1 MKKLLVVLGMLG
13 CLLPAAAQVIS
24 VPGSLEKG
32 LTAGTFEN
40 EVDFSF
46 GASPAFGDFAKS
58 LIFAALGNPMAGF
71 SPYIEYTAF
80 DSTFSFPLMFGY
92 YSPKLL
98 PVPFSGF
105 AALEFDALDNRGIPR
120 DSTVPT
126 YSTKPVTSG
135 TTTTDVAWTSS
146 SVETLYTYL
155 TVTDYW
161 TTQFQALTRIGPA
174 VFGLQFYA
182 NKDNQAGDVTGAEA
196 YFSET
201 TTTAY
206 YDSAG
211 AGLDPVPELD
221 YSRVE
226 VVRNI
231 DPAAALPAAGD
242 SGLYAFTSDI
252 RFGVP
257 FAMKTG
263 AADHRAALGL
273 TIQSTDSSAE
283 YSYVES
289 AHGDPAAPG
298 GAAVNEDALTVTST
312 PSTVRISLNYEL
324 RLPARSGGGNK
335 WMAGISADLG
345 VNGNDYSFDHV
356 DRDFDLSVLGVKT
369 GIPGGTHE
377 SYVSTYSSTLDFDLD
392 LTGSR
397 TFDFAIGSGVAYR
410 FAPTL
415 GLGFTTTSNGEE
427 ALETERVSYTQVL
440 DANGDYDGAA
450 YDRTTIA
457 VTGDPAYTRSFGLG
471 LALPTGLKLKPAGW
485 PFSLLLGAEPSMNVA
500 TTRSTTAG
508 TTSTATVDTITGGTV
523 TATTITP
530 TISSPVT
537 TRQMTY
543 RFSEEHYIGVSFT
556 FDGGVR
562 LDAALIGSLLDI
574 NNFVIQGVIPF

>member
-1 MKKLLVVLGMLG
+1 MKKLLFVLVMLG

-46 GASPAFGDFAKS
+46 GASPAFGDFDKS

-105 AALEFDALDNRGIPR
+105 AALEFDALDNRGIPH
-120 DSTVPT
+120 DSAVPT
-126 YSTKPVTSG
+126 YSTKPVDSG
-135 TTTTDVAWTSS
+135 TTTTNVAWTSG

-155 TVTDYW
+155 TLTDYW

-174 VFGLQFYA
+174 VLGFQLYL
-182 NKDNQAGDVTGAEA
+182 NKDNQDGDVAGAEA

-206 YDSAG
+206 HDTAG
-211 AGLDPVPELD
+211 VDLDPVPELD
-221 YSRVE
+221 YTSTE
-226 VVRNI
+226 VVRNV

-242 SGLYAFTSDI
+242 AGLYAFTTDI
-252 RFGVP
+252 RFAVP

-273 TIQSTDSSAE
+273 TIQSTDASAE
-283 YSYVES
+283 YSDVES
-289 AHGDPAAPG
+289 AHVHTAG
-298 GAAVNEDALTVTST
+298 GAAVNEDALSVTST
-312 PSTVRISLNYEL
+312 PSTVRISLDYEL
-324 RLPARSGGGNK
+324 RLPARSGGGNI

-345 VNGNDYSFDHV
+345 VNSNDYSFDHV
-356 DRDFDLSVLGVKT
+356 NRDYNLSVLDVKT
-369 GIPGGTHE
+369 GIAGGTHE

-397 TFDFAIGSGVAYR
+397 TFDFAVGSGVAYR

-415 GLGFTTTSNGEE
+415 GLGFTTTSNGEQ

-440 DANGDYDGAA
+440 DANGDYDGVTA

-508 TTSTATVDTITGGTV
+508 TTSTATVDTITGDTV
-523 TATTITP
+523 NATTITP

-537 TRQMTY
+537 TQQMTY